1 LAECC
6 SRCEDAFAVC
16 SGDRMKESQ
25 RRSFIVLAEEID
37 DERLEQLRKIYERLA
52 KKAKG
57 N

>member
-1 LAECC
+1 L
-6 SRCEDAFAVC
+6 
-16 SGDRMKESQ
+16 
-25 RRSFIVLAEEID
+25 EEMD